1 MAWCPKCKN
10 EYRKGI
16 THCPDCDVDLVEEL
30 LPEEEE
36 TVEIPENSEFP
47 EDFDPGAV
55 LEGPWSTPA

>member
-30 LPEEEE
+30 
-36 TVEIPENSEFP
+36 EFMKFGSLLY
-47 EDFDPGAV
+47 ESIIFGDI
-55 LEGPWSTPA
+55 L